1 MGFPNTRVRL
11 EDGPKVFALLD
22 TGAEINVMTKEVME
36 DAGVAMRRGPRLELV
51 SHTGHSR
58 PFLGL
63 CEDVK
68 LAVGGLITR
77 HPICVIEH
85 GDHDY
90 VLGQFFLKAVK
101 SSDDY
106 KPDRVF
112 SITHPQTKETAV
124 FRTLSPR
131 DPANR
136 TENHIF
142 PQSSTK
148 GRGLRSLQLPRSAS
162 VFSTRIRHC
171 ASTGI
176 TPGLP

>member
-1 MGFPNTRVRL
+1 MGLPNTKVRL

-22 TGAEINVMTKEVME
+22 TGAEINVMTNEVME

-63 CEDVK
+63 CEDVE
-68 LAVGGLITR
+68 LAVDGLITR

-85 GDHDY
+85 GDHDF

-106 KPDRVF
+106 KPDGGF
-112 SITHPQTKETAV
+112 SITHPQTKESAV
-124 FRTLSPR
+124 FRPLSPR

-142 PQSSTK
+142 PQS
-148 GRGLRSLQLPRSAS
+148 LN
-162 VFSTRIRHC
+162 
-171 ASTGI
+171 
-176 TPGLP
+176 